1 MKKIL
6 FIYLLLISCCSFGGT
21 KDTVLSGDLNR
32 DNVLDNIKVSF
43 VTNDDGM
50 YSYLDG
56 DFSVTMNGAMYKDK
70 CEQAEVFDVKL
81 VDIEVNDLSP
91 AVLVSCYGIGDVG
104 EFFFYRLKN
113 KEVVSL
119 GSIKLWGSVE
129 VPGNGK
135 VLTNDF
141 MGFWTLKGEYVVDKE
156 SGKLVMVKK
165 DTYDV
170 NVEGTVKTSFKIL
183 KSRDDKSSVIESLKP
198 GTKFTLLKCDISPV
212 CKNEAGFDDEY
223 DCDWYLL
230 KTENGKEGWVRLR
243 DFRDNVNDLPWAG

>member
-1 MKKIL
+1 ML
-6 FIYLLLISCCSFGGT
+6 VTCSSFAGT

-32 DNVLDNIKVSF
+32 DNVLDNVKVSF
-43 VTNDDGM
+43 VTNDNGM

-56 DFSVTMNGAMYKDK
+56 DFSVTMNGATYKDK

-119 GSIKLWGSVE
+119 GSIKLWGSLE

-141 MGFWTLKGEYVVDKE
+141 MGFWTLKGEYIVDIE

-170 NVEGTVKTSFKIL
+170 NVEATVKTSFKIL
-183 KSRDDKSSVIESLKP
+183 KSRDDKSSVIENLKP
-198 GTKFTLLKCDISPV
+198 GTKLTLLKCDISPV
-212 CKNEAGFDDEY
+212 CKNEAGYDDDYE
-223 DCDWYLL
+223 CDWYLL
-230 KTENGKEGWVRLR
+230 KTEAGKEGWVRLK
-243 DFRDNVNDLPWAG
+243 DFRENVNDLPWAG